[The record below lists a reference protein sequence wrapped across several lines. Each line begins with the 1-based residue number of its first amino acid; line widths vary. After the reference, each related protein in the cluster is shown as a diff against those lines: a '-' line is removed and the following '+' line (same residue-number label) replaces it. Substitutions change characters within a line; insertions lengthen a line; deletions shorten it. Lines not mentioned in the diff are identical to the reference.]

1 MQKKEFHSNITVA
14 FYLNNRDITS
24 VDLTNVEEGNPGI
37 GGSEYLCVLVA
48 NALHKRRN
56 INVVLLCDEKGKF
69 PTDLPVHPCGNI
81 ENAIKQWQ
89 DKIDYIVVDSKRMD
103 FTLATSY
110 PNVHFILW
118 VNNDMSH
125 KRRQL
130 IANLDNIVR
139 LVQVGREMY
148 DLYRDSICFPKMQY
162 IFNAV
167 PMGFMK
173 DFHNLTPYNY
183 RKNRVVYIGSI
194 VPIKGFHLLAKAWSQ
209 ILKAIPDAELI
220 VMGSGKLYNRT
231 NKMGKYGIAEE
242 NYENEFMQ
250 YLTDKEGKIL
260 PSVHFLGIVGQEKN
274 DILATCK
281 VGVPNPSGL
290 SETFGYTAVEMQ
302 LMGCAVTT
310 IECPGYIDTVYDTKL
325 LYKSPKQLSKYI
337 ISLLKNEYNPN
348 YESTIEY
355 IQKNFS
361 LENVVD
367 EWENLFINI
376 DKKFYKEPSPRS
388 NYHGKRI
395 KEWYRKSIP
404 LHIRKY
410 LPEIERFYNNRIY
423 RFFHK

>member
-1 MQKKEFHSNITVA
+1 MEKSQNTKKINIA
-14 FYLNNRDITS
+14 FYLNNHNITS
-24 VDLTNVEEGNPGI
+24 VDLTNVERGNPGI

-48 NALHKRRN
+48 NALHKRGN
-56 INVVLLCDEKGKF
+56 INIVLLCDEKGKF
-69 PTDLPVHPCGNI
+69 PSGLSVYSCGNI

-89 DKIDYIVVDSKRMD
+89 DKIDYFVIDSKQMD
-103 FTLATSY
+103 FTWATSY
-110 PNVHFILW
+110 PNTHFILW
-118 VNNDMSH
+118 ANNDMSH
-125 KRRQL
+125 KTRQL
-130 IANLDNIVR
+130 IAKLDNIVR

-148 DLYRDSICFPKMQY
+148 DLYRDSICFPKMEY

-167 PMGFMK
+167 PMKFMEK
-173 DFHNLTPYNY
+173 YHHLTPYKY

-209 ILKAIPDAELI
+209 ILKVIPDAELI

-231 NKMGKYGIAEE
+231 NKMGKYGIAEK

-250 YLTDKEGKIL
+250 YLTNKDGKIL

-361 LENVVD
+361 LENVAD

-376 DKKFYKEPSPRS
+376 NKKFYKAPSPRS